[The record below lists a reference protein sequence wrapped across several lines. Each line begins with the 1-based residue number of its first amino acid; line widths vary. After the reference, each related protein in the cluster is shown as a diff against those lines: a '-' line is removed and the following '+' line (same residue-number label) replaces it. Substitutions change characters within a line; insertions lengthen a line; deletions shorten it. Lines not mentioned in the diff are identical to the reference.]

1 MKNTFSYMAF
11 MALVCILPVVLI
23 IGSCTTSAP
32 SPLPPSET
40 PPTTTLPEPEPE
52 TESVSPT
59 TSAPSYETI
68 HIEETDPSFEFSD
81 GWRKEKDERAS
92 GGSWAISFRGYSNV
106 NIPKV
111 DIKFRGTGISLVH
124 VTGPFCGIADVKID
138 GKDYPSIDAYAANPQ
153 NTITSIATDL
163 TYDDHIMTIS
173 PSWKS
178 NPAADVTTAEPK
190 PGPPKPIIYVDAVE
204 IIVPK

>member
-11 MALVCILPVVLI
+11 MALVCILPAILVI
-23 IGSCTTSAP
+23 SSCATSAP

-40 PPTTTLPEPEPE
+40 PPTTTLPEPELE
-52 TESVSPT
+52 TEPPSPST
-59 TSAPSYETI
+59 PAPSYEKI
-68 HIEETDPSFEFSD
+68 SIEETDPSFEFSD

-92 GGSWAISFRGYSNV
+92 GGSWAITFRGYAGV
-106 NIPKV
+106 GLPTV

-124 VTGPFCGIADVKID
+124 VIAPFCGIADIKID

-153 NTITSIATDL
+153 NATTSIATDL

-178 NPAADVTTAEPK
+178 NPAADATTAEP
-190 PGPPKPIIYVDAVE
+190 PCPPTPIIYVDAVE
-204 IIVPK
+204 IIVPE